1 MHLYLD
7 ANILVDV
14 ALRRVD
20 GRGSPLWAASTM
32 LLDDIY
38 KGKNVGSVSVL
49 SLYVVYVLV
58 NPRDTR
64 NMDLVAREKLR
75 IFRSFLKVIDF
86 TDDVL
91 EESSREN
98 RLMLE
103 DTIQFIVARKV
114 GAEAIV
120 TRNTRHFSRVK
131 DEIKILTPEELVTR

>member
-1 MHLYLD
+1 
-7 ANILVDV
+7 
-14 ALRRVD
+14 
-20 GRGSPLWAASTM
+20 M

-103 DTIQFIVARKV
+103 DAIQFIVAKKV

-131 DEIKILTPEELVTR
+131 DEIKILTPEELVTQ